1 VLSASS
7 RPQVVHIATRY
18 LRGGSERRIRDI
30 VRSYPEADH
39 HVLLGP
45 ESDPDLAQSELEPR
59 TLTVVPPLV
68 RQPDPVKDIAALG
81 RLAAFLRRSPYDLVV
96 THQSKAGVLGRAAA
110 RLAGR
115 TPVVHSLSMSSFGPG
130 YPRWQDLLFRIL
142 EARLAGL
149 TTAYAVAGSDLAGRY
164 RAIGVPPSKLTIV
177 RSGVRLSTAAQADE
191 AERDRVR
198 EDLGI
203 PLDRPLI
210 LYLGSLEPRKNVLA
224 LPGFLSRVLADWS
237 SARPF
242 LAVAGE
248 GPLAGEL
255 RGRLEAMGLSE
266 DSALVGFVAD
276 PVPLVAA
283 SDAIVLLSN
292 AEGIP
297 QVLVQAAAAG
307 TPFVAYAVD
316 GGQELLD
323 QGAVGAVVPLGDLD
337 AAARAASDVLRGRR
351 GSSPSI
357 DLSGWDE
364 AEIAA
369 GYRRLFAAALS
380 GRVNGA
386 ASASDDRTGRF
397 VRPHAGAALRVGER
411 DSGTRA

>member
-1 VLSASS
+1 
-7 RPQVVHIATRY
+7 VVHIATRY
-18 LRGGSERRIRDI
+18 LRGGSERRVRDI

-39 HVLLGP
+39 HLLLGAD
-45 ESDPDLAQSELEPR
+45 SDPDLARSQLEPR
-59 TLTVVPPLV
+59 TLTIVPPLV
-68 RQPDPVKDIAALG
+68 RELDPVKDVAALG
-81 RLAAFLRRSPYDLVV
+81 RLAAILRRSPYDLVV

-115 TPVVHSLSMSSFGPG
+115 PPVVHSLSMSSFGPG
-130 YPRWQDLLFRIL
+130 YPRWQDLLFRTL
-142 EARLAGL
+142 EARLVDL
-149 TTAYAVAGSDLAGRY
+149 TTAYAVAGRDLASRY
-164 RAIGVPPSKLTIV
+164 LAVGVPPAKITIV
-177 RSGVRLSTAAQADE
+177 RSGVPLSTAAPADK
-191 AERDRVR
+191 AARDRVR
-198 EDLGI
+198 EELGI
-203 PLDRPLI
+203 PRDRPLI

-224 LPGFLSRVLADWS
+224 LPVFLSRVLAVES
-237 SARPF
+237 VARPF

-266 DSALVGFVAD
+266 DSALVGFVTD
-276 PVPLVAA
+276 PAPLVAA
-283 SDAIVLLSN
+283 SDAMVLLSTS
-292 AEGIP
+292 EGIP

-307 TPFVAYAVD
+307 TPFVSYAVD

-323 QGAVGAVVPLGDLD
+323 EGAVGAVVPLGDLA

-351 GSSPSI
+351 GPSPSI

-369 GYRRLFAAALS
+369 GYRRLLVAALS

-386 ASASDDRTGRF
+386 ASASGAGTGRF
-397 VRPHAGAALRVGER
+397 VRPHAAAALRVGEP

>member
-30 VRSYPEADH
+30 VRSFPEADH
-39 HVLLGP
+39 HVLLGG
-45 ESDPDLAQSELEPR
+45 ESDSDLARRQLEPR

-68 RQPDPVKDIAALG
+68 RELDPMKDIAAMG
-81 RLAAFLRRSPYDLVV
+81 RLAAFLRRSSYDLVV
-96 THQSKAGVLGRAAA
+96 THQSKAGLLGRAAA
-110 RLAGR
+110 RMAGR

-130 YPRWQDLLFRIL
+130 YPRWQDLLFRTL

-149 TTAYAVAGSDLAGRY
+149 TTAYAVVGRDLANRY
-164 RAIGVPPSKLTIV
+164 RAIGVPPAKLTIV
-177 RSGVRLSTAAQADE
+177 RSGVPLSPATPIG
-191 AERDRVR
+191 ERAREHVR
-198 EDLGI
+198 RELGI
-203 PLDRPLI
+203 PRDRRLI
-210 LYLGSLEPRKNVLA
+210 LYLGSLERRKNVLS
-224 LPGFLSRVLADWS
+224 LPAFLSQLLALEPEGQ
-237 SARPF
+237 PF
-242 LAVAGE
+242 LVVAGE

-255 RGRLEAMGLSE
+255 ERGLASMGLGE
-266 DSALVGFVAD
+266 DSALVGFVPHPAPLIAAAD
-276 PVPLVAA
+276 AL
-283 SDAIVLLSN
+283 VLLSS

-323 QGAVGAVVPLGDLD
+323 EGAVGAVVPLGDLG
-337 AAARAASDVLRGRR
+337 AAARAASDVLRGPR
-351 GSSPSI
+351 GRAPSI

-364 AEIAA
+364 AEIVA
-369 GYRRLFAAALS
+369 GYRRLL
-380 GRVNGA
+380 
-386 ASASDDRTGRF
+386 ASALTGRSSMSAPATERI
-397 VRPHAGAALRVGER
+397 VLPSAGAPPVRIGEP